1 MYRRISFAVALAALV
16 GLSACA
22 GTTNTQTQLAAACQS
37 YASLLSTAALNK
49 DKLSADE
56 IATVDQVRSVANP
69 ICTDLESVKN
79 SGQAL
84 TTLRNATRKL
94 EVVTNER

>member
-1 MYRRISFAVALAALV
+1 MRYLTYAAALAALL

-22 GTTNTQTQLAAACQS
+22 GTTSTQTQLAAACQS

-49 DKLSADE
+49 DALSAE
-56 IATVDQVRSVANP
+56 EVNTVDQVRSVANP
-69 ICTDLESVKN
+69 ICTDLSGVED

-84 TTLRNATRKL
+84 TTLRNATRQL
-94 EVVTNER
+94 EAVTNER